1 MKILKVAVGNAHE
14 AFIEDNFTDKV
25 NIISS
30 DDNNKGKTI
39 VIQAMMYAM
48 GNEPTFPTSFEYQNI
63 ITTLN
68 LKKKDKYIKCA
79 AWETDLL

>member
-48 GNEPTFPTSFEYQNI
+48 G
-63 ITTLN
+63 
-68 LKKKDKYIKCA
+68 K
-79 AWETDLL
+79 